1 MAELVLHGI
10 RLLAKQFLG
19 TILDI
24 EVDQSVTRKP
34 KARPPVSTVDYLG
47 PRTSGDG
54 SSHTNINKIA
64 LSLTA
69 MKFPPLP
76 ENNLQLETT
85 AGLQEEVGGAD
96 NTLQRSL
103 LDPIQE

>member
-1 MAELVLHGI
+1 M
-10 RLLAKQFLG
+10 
-19 TILDI
+19 
-24 EVDQSVTRKP
+24 TRKP

-85 AGLQEEVGGAD
+85 AGLQEEVGGTD